1 MSSIFDDKL
10 EFEQKDYQI
19 PKLNP
24 SVEYI
29 LQTINELQIFE
40 NKKGDNFSDVSREV
54 LEVGL
59 EPPYF
64 NTFRALCEIQ
74 QIFFKVNYWF
84 VMKAFISI
92 IKIN

>member
-40 NKKGDNFSDVSREV
+40 NKKGDNVTDSSSTR
-54 LEVGL
+54 GG
-59 EPPYF
+59 
-64 NTFRALCEIQ
+64 T
-74 QIFFKVNYWF
+74 
-84 VMKAFISI
+84 
-92 IKIN
+92 